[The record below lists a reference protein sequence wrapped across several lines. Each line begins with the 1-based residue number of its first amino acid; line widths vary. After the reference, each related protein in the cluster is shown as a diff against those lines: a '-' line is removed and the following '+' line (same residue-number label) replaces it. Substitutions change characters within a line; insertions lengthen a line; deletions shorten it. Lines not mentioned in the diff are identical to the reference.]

1 MVLDDSM
8 TQAPATFVTIS
19 VRMVY
24 LARLREAL
32 GLPGETLTIAAD
44 EPPSVASI
52 EAILRARGGVFFAE
66 LAPGRAVRF
75 AVNHRLAHHATAVH
89 DGDEVAVFPP
99 VTGG

>member
-1 MVLDDSM
+1 M
-8 TQAPATFVTIS
+8 TQAPATFVAIS
-19 VRMVY
+19 VRVVY

-32 GLPGETLTIAAD
+32 GLPGETLTIAVD
-44 EPPSVASI
+44 DPPSVASI
-52 EAILRARGGVFFAE
+52 EALLRARGGSFAAE

-75 AVNHRLAHHATAVH
+75 AVNHRLAHRGTSVH

>member
-1 MVLDDSM
+1 M
-8 TQAPATFVTIS
+8 TLGS
-19 VRMVY
+19 VRVVY

-32 GLPGETLTIAAD
+32 GLPGETLSFAGD
-44 EPPSVASI
+44 DPPSVASI
-52 EAILRARGGVFFAE
+52 EAILRARGGAFSAE

-75 AVNHRLAHHATAVH
+75 AVNHRLAHRGTPVH